1 MEKVLLPL
9 YEVLMWLLVVGFR
22 LAAFFH
28 PKARLWV
35 EGRRNWR
42 EEYRTATNEQ
52 RATNNKQRTLWLH
65 AASLGEFEQGRPVI
79 EAFREQLPGWRVVL
93 TFFSPSGYEIR
104 KNYPHA
110 DVVCYLP
117 ADTRRNARDF
127 LEIIK
132 PDVAIFVKYEFWANY
147 LFELKKR
154 GIPTLLVSALFREKQ
169 PFFRWYGGFWRGM
182 LGCFTHIF
190 VQNQDSAKLLES
202 IISPPYRGGWGGLT
216 VAGDTRVDRV
226 LKIAEGA
233 KENEIVRAFVSTPP
247 PTPPPMGGESAPF
260 RRGTRRAPLPL
271 GEGSVVGLK
280 NVFIAGS
287 SWEADEAVFLPVFQK
302 SEFQN
307 FKLIIAP
314 HEPALVGRTF
324 QSVSTMLAG
333 WKVRPTLYSE
343 ASSDN
348 VPDARVLLI
357 DNVGLLNSL
366 YRYGKIAYIGGGFG
380 KGIHN
385 TLEPA
390 AFGLPVIFGPKYE
403 KFEEAR
409 QFVARGG
416 AFPVHNAEEL
426 AAVLKKLQNP
436 DFYEKAA
443 RAVRG
448 YLEESQGA
456 TEKVL
461 SFLEQFKVKNL

>member
-1 MEKVLLPL
+1 MFL
-9 YEVLMWLLVVGFR
+9 YEIGIWLFVLGVQA
-22 LAAFFH
+22 AAFFN
-28 PKARLWV
+28 PKAKKWI

-42 EEYRTATNEQ
+42 TKLNQQRTTNNEQ
-52 RATNNKQRTLWLH
+52 PTTKTLWLH

-79 EAFREQLPGWRVVL
+79 EAFREQFPDWRVVL

-104 KNYPHA
+104 KDYPHA
-110 DVVCYLP
+110 DFVYYLS

-127 LEIIK
+127 LDLIK
-132 PDVAIFVKYEFWANY
+132 PDAAIFVKYEFWANY

-169 PFFRWYGGFWRGM
+169 PFFQWYGGFWRKM

-190 VQNQDSAKLLES
+190 VQNQDSAKRLQH
-202 IISPPYRGGWGGLT
+202 IGFQNIT

-233 KENEIVRAFVSTPP
+233 KENEIVAAFTATPP
-247 PTPPPMGGESAPF
+247 PAPPPTGGESVAY
-260 RRGTRRAPLPL
+260 RDGTSRTPLPS
-271 GEGSVVGLK
+271 GEGPGVGLK

-287 SWEADEAVFLPVFQK
+287 SWEADEEVFLRAFQL
-302 SEFQN
+302 SESSSTN
-307 FKLIIAP
+307 WKLIIAP
-314 HEPALVGRTF
+314 HEPSETNVQRICK
-324 QSVSTMLAG
+324 QAG
-333 WKVRPTLYSE
+333 NAVRYSE
-343 ASSDN
+343 YPTRHDS
-348 VPDARVLLI
+348 RVLVI
-357 DNVGLLNSL
+357 DNIGLLNTL
-366 YRYGKIAYIGGGFG
+366 YRYGTVAYIGGGFG

-416 AFPVHNAEEL
+416 AFSVKNAEEL
-426 AAVLKKLQNP
+426 AAVLKKLQ
-436 DFYEKAA
+436 DSAFYEKASQ
-443 RAVRG
+443 AVRG
-448 YLEESQGA
+448 YLEENRGA
-456 TEKVL
+456 TEVICA
-461 SFLEQFKVKNL
+461 FLRGKLDKS